1 MTLET
6 FIVAIV
12 RPRIFFDTNIC
23 INVANGRINPAEWRR
38 VRRHIRANYRYCIS
52 LITLKELFSKLAR
65 GSEAY
70 FERNKG
76 PLRVLD
82 AFAKKTFLPY
92 PSVFALR
99 TVLRKATAR
108 IDDSGLS
115 EEEWARTVL
124 RAVLDAPS
132 KRQLKA
138 GIPFRNQKR
147 RMQTFD
153 LDHFDTHESRPQNEH
168 AQLLQGIRDGEVDL
182 PEPMK
187 SAAWVLRY
195 HGYEPE
201 TDDCKKLASRLDAS
215 FRFSSALSKMAK
227 DKGYDFNAHA
237 SDWGDTLQLY
247 YLCDESMHFLTWDTD
262 FRNRTK
268 GSPQSSR
275 ILIYP
280 EFVRSLLP

>member
-1 MTLET
+1 MP
-6 FIVAIV
+6 IV
-12 RPRIFFDTNIC
+12 RPRLFLDTDIC
-23 INVANGRINPAEWRR
+23 IKVANGSIDPGEWRR
-38 VRRHIRANYRYCIS
+38 VQRRIGSSYRYCIS

-82 AFAKKTFLPY
+82 APTKKTFLPY
-92 PSVFALR
+92 PTVFALR

-108 IDDSGLS
+108 IDNSGLA
-115 EEEWARTVL
+115 EEEWERTVL

-132 KRQLKA
+132 KHLLKT
-138 GIPFRNQKR
+138 GIPVRNRKR

-153 LDHFDTHESRPQNEH
+153 LDHFDAHENQPQNEH
-168 AQLLQGIRDGEVDL
+168 AQLLQGIRDGTVGL
-182 PEPMK
+182 PERK
-187 SAAWVLRY
+187 ESAAWILRY
-195 HGYEPE
+195 HGFEPNP
-201 TDDCKKLASRLDAS
+201 DDCEKLASRSDAAFS
-215 FRFSSALSKMAK
+215 FSLALSNMAK
-227 DKGYDFNAHA
+227 DKGYDFSAHA

-247 YLCDESMHFLTWDTD
+247 YLCDESMHLLTCDAD

-268 GSPQSSR
+268 GSSQSVR

-280 EFVRSLLP
+280 EFVSSLLARG